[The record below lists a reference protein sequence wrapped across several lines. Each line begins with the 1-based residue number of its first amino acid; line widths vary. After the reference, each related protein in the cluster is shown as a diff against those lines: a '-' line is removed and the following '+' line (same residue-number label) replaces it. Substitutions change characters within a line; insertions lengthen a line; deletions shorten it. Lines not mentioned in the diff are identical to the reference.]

1 MRPLIYVLVGVLLG
15 LTALAI
21 LFWVLA
27 SAQDDHIVE
36 HDTPGPDRYLP
47 VGVRVDVNAAR
58 KP

>member
-1 MRPLIYVLVGVLLG
+1 MKPLIYVLVGVLLG

-27 SAQDDHIVE
+27 SARDDRVVQQG
-36 HDTPGPDRYLP
+36 TPAPEQYRQ
-47 VGVRVDVNAAR
+47 VGFRVDGDAAQ